1 MNKYYFI
8 NIGAE
13 VIWHPEKMCIR
24 DRGWTAQ
31 FGRDKRTG
39 ILF

>member
-13 VIWHPEKMCIR
+13 VIWHPENS
-24 DRGWTAQ
+24 DEQ
-31 FGRDKRTG
+31 DVYKRQNKKRS
-39 ILF
+39 